1 MTKRFAVDYWVDP
14 DDEDDPDRTDYA
26 HTREELDRTAEGE
39 RHRDGQLFGCIILY
53 ERLSREPNEMRRW
66 RELRRIR

>member
-1 MTKRFAVDYWVDP
+1 MTKRFAVDYWLDP

-26 HTREELDRTAEGE
+26 YTREALEHSAEGAHHE
-39 RHRDGQLFGCIILY
+39 DGRPFGCAILY